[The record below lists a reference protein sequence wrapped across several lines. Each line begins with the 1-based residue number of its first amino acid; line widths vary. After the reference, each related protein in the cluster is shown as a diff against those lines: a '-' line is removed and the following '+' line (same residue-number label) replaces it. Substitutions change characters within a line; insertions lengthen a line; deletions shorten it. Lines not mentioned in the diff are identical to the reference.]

1 MPLSLATHR
10 LMEAE
15 ASQGGSRRQI
25 MAIAHSIP
33 AQSHADQAWRAS
45 QSKTPNPLFDA
56 IVGAAAVNTKAAC
69 LIAARIEEDL
79 IGRNWPSGSIY
90 GSEAKL
96 EAEFGVCCVVVR
108 EAVRI
113 LESRGTAQ
121 MRRGPNGGLRVLA
134 PSMPAVLESIHRYVS
149 SHCRELY
156 QGSACGAILH
166 AVHATLIDPK
176 AEVRVNPSL
185 IEFLEVLISA
195 VDRYTSHG
203 PAGYV
208 PLGASAESARSRAE
222 QVFRMLMK
230 DLSRSHLTDRRLGSE
245 LDLCDRYGADRN
257 VLRQAVR
264 VLEFEGIA
272 ESVAGRGKGL
282 MSRKPEPA
290 SLCRLIN
297 CHFSA
302 ARITPGDAMALFKLL
317 SVEVASMS
325 AQKATSEELA
335 RLKRAQHLLTDK
347 LGPVTSEMMQE
358 VEESQFGIID
368 EPLVDI
374 LLRATKSYSSWS
386 SSIRDAQCE
395 ELDVIYR
402 KETLKVILTLLRRDP
417 EAAAAAQAAKVERLN
432 ALILNQGHVLA
443 S

>member
-1 MPLSLATHR
+1 MTV
-10 LMEAE
+10 
-15 ASQGGSRRQI
+15 
-25 MAIAHSIP
+25 AHSIP
-33 AQSHADQAWRAS
+33 AQPHVNQARGTS
-45 QSKTPNPLFDA
+45 QWQAPNPLFDA
-56 IVGAAAVNTKAAC
+56 IVGAGAVNTKAAC

-79 IGRNWPSGSIY
+79 IARNWPSGSIY
-90 GSEAKL
+90 GSEAQL
-96 EAEFGVCCVVVR
+96 EAKFGVCCVVVR

-113 LESRGTAQ
+113 LASRGTAQ
-121 MRRGPNGGLRVLA
+121 MRRGPNGGLLVLA
-134 PSMPAVLESIHRYVS
+134 PPMPAVLESIHRYVS
-149 SHCRELY
+149 SHCGELY

-166 AVHATLIDPK
+166 AVHAKLIDPE
-176 AEVRVNPSL
+176 AEIRVSPSL
-185 IEFLEVLISA
+185 IEFFEVLVSA
-195 VDRYTSHG
+195 VDRYTNQG
-203 PAGYV
+203 RAGYV

-222 QVFRMLMK
+222 QIFRMLMK
-230 DLSRSHLTDRRLGSE
+230 DLSSSHLTDRRLGSE

-297 CHFSA
+297 CYFSA
-302 ARITPGDAMALFKLL
+302 ARIPPGDAMALFKLL
-317 SVEVASMS
+317 SVEVASIC
-325 AQKATSEELA
+325 AQRATSEELA
-335 RLKRAQHLLTDK
+335 RLKRAQHLLTEK

-386 SSIRDAQCE
+386 SSIRNAQCE

-402 KETLKVILTLLRRDP
+402 KETLKVILTLLKRDP

-432 ALILNQGHVLA
+432 ALILNQEHEVA
-443 S
+443 A

>member
-1 MPLSLATHR
+1 MT
-10 LMEAE
+10 
-15 ASQGGSRRQI
+15 
-25 MAIAHSIP
+25 IAHAIP
-33 AQSHADQAWRAS
+33 AQLRVNQTWRVSRWA
-45 QSKTPNPLFDA
+45 TPNPLFDA
-56 IVGAAAVNTKAAC
+56 IVGAGAINTKAAC

-90 GSEAKL
+90 GSEAQL
-96 EAEFGVCCVVVR
+96 EAKFGVCCVVVR

-121 MRRGPNGGLRVLA
+121 MRRGPNGGLLVLA

-149 SHCRELY
+149 SHSRELY
-156 QGSACGAILH
+156 QGSACGAIFH
-166 AVHATLIDPK
+166 AVHAKLIDPN
-176 AEVRVNPSL
+176 AATRVSSSL
-185 IEFLEVLISA
+185 IEFFEVLLSA
-195 VDRYTSHG
+195 VDRYASLG
-203 PAGYV
+203 PAGHV

-222 QVFRMLMK
+222 QIFRMLMK
-230 DLSRSHLTDRRLGSE
+230 DLSSNRLRDRRLGSE

-302 ARITPGDAMALFKLL
+302 ARIAPSDAMALFKLL
-317 SVEVASMS
+317 SVEVASIS
-325 AQKATSEELA
+325 AQQATSEELA
-335 RLKRAQHLLTDK
+335 RLKRAQHLLTEK

-358 VEESQFGIID
+358 VEESQFGFID

-374 LLRATKSYSSWS
+374 LLRATKSYSSWT
-386 SSIRDAQCE
+386 SSIRNAQSE
-395 ELDVIYR
+395 ELDAIYR
-402 KETLKVILTLLRRDP
+402 IETLKVISTLLKRDP
-417 EAAAAAQAAKVERLN
+417 LAAAAAQAAKVDRLN
-432 ALILNQGHVLA
+432 ALILNHEHVLA
-443 S
+443 AQSQAAPSVRDESACEASAADRPRR